1 MTDRE
6 KKGNEEAFHT
16 LYDSYVD
23 DAMQTAYAIRKSNR
37 VAADIVQETFIK
49 VYRNIESF
57 VLKKPFKPWFY
68 RILIN
73 ESRRFFK
80 RRDDFAWTVMSIR
93 NTKVVRNVKKFY
105 L

>member
-6 KKGNEEAFHT
+6 KKGNQEAFHT

-23 DAMQTAYAIRKSNR
+23 DTLQTAYAITKSNR

-57 VLKKPFKPWFY
+57 DLKKPFNHGF
-68 RILIN
+68 IA
-73 ESRRFFK
+73 FK
-80 RRDDFAWTVMSIR
+80 LMKAGDLLKGVTTSPGR
-93 NTKVVRNVKKFY
+93 
-105 L
+105 